1 MSYVVSEDEKP
12 EEDYNTRHQKGFRQ
26 DFSSIPVVET
36 LPSNARVVDLIPGCR
51 AKMLQP
57 CSTAIKQKEKK
68 KIQANQK
75 TGELESTLCT
85 GNYIN
90 Y

>member
-12 EEDYNTRHQKGFRQ
+12 EEDYNTWHQKGFRQ

-36 LPSNARVVDLIPGCR
+36 LPSNAGVVFLIPGCR
-51 AKMLQP
+51 AKMLQS

-68 KIQANQK
+68 KNSGK
-75 TGELESTLCT
+75 SKDGRVREHSMHR
-85 GNYIN
+85 
-90 Y
+90 